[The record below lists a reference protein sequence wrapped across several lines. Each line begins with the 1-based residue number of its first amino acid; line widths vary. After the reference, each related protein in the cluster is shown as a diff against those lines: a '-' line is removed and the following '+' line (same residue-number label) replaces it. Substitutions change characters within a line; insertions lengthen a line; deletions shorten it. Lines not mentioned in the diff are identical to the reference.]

1 MWGDIPIIQVQ
12 MMHTNYRSKMFL
24 SSDKQWS
31 YTVTLYTTVL
41 YTNTDKETDYLTT
54 LIMHASL
61 TV

>member
-1 MWGDIPIIQVQ
+1 MWGDIPN
-12 MMHTNYRSKMFL
+12 HTSIDDAYQLSQQDV

-41 YTNTDKETDYLTT
+41 FTNTDKETDYLTT